1 MHEKELIQ
9 ANLQRAE
16 LKERLER
23 LAADQRR
30 TYEAID
36 RAKAEYHRLSGY
48 IDALMELAA
57 KKPLIVAEPPEKKPK
72 APDLRSDN
80 PPRQQVADAALSL
93 IRAAGKPLGR
103 QELYDELTAKG
114 LVIHGKDPVMV
125 FSTMLWRERSR
136 IARLR
141 GFGYWPADKP
151 YPPAQ
156 YFPATDQPSLL

>member
-57 KKPLIVAEPPEKKPK
+57 KKPSTPSTSRRRGAV
-72 APDLRSDN
+72 PDSRCGQTSR
-80 PPRQQVADAALSL
+80 PTRT
-93 IRAAGKPLGR
+93 IRRANR
-103 QELYDELTAKG
+103 
-114 LVIHGKDPVMV
+114 
-125 FSTMLWRERSR
+125 
-136 IARLR
+136 
-141 GFGYWPADKP
+141 
-151 YPPAQ
+151 
-156 YFPATDQPSLL
+156 